1 MAISDLQPE
10 LFARFSQVLKHDKLH
25 HAFLFSGG
33 FGAMEMAIWLAQSR
47 FCLEQKDGLPCGQCR
62 ECRLVAANDF
72 TDLHIVKPDG
82 QTIKTQQI
90 RDLLLTFSQSGF
102 ETNRQVVVIDGAEK
116 LHVNAANALLKSIE
130 EPESEIYIFL
140 LTASENMVLETIK
153 SRAQVITFPNQSEF
167 IQQFLEQTGTLK
179 TDATIISEIVTS
191 LTDAEELAGD
201 KAFLESIRQLEKFTK
216 ALASNV
222 NIDEAMLQI
231 IQLAPLFKDKKM
243 QGLAFN
249 ILAILFVKNR
259 QPQWAQNVFTAQKYW
274 RANVNFQA
282 SLEKIILG

>member
-1 MAISDLQPE
+1 MKIAELQPE
-10 LFARFSQVLKHDKLH
+10 LFERFARVLKQDSLH

-33 FGAMEMAIWLAQSR
+33 FGAMEMALWLAQSR
-47 FCLEQKDGLPCGQCR
+47 FCRSLQAGLPCGQCR

-102 ETNRQVVVIDGAEK
+102 ESNRQVVMIDGAEK
-116 LHVNAANALLKSIE
+116 LHPNAANALLKSIE

-153 SRAQVITFPNQSEF
+153 SRTQVITFPNQTAI
-167 IQQFLEQTGTLK
+167 IQDDLIQNGTLK
-179 TDATIISEIVTS
+179 TDAALISELVTS
-191 LTDAEELAGD
+191 LDEARCLAGD
-201 KAFLESIRQLEKFTK
+201 KSFLDSIKQLEKFAK
-216 ALASNV
+216 ALTGQA
-222 NIDEAMLQI
+222 DDAFLQI
-231 IQLAPLFKDKKM
+231 MQLVPLFKDKKS
-243 QGLAFN
+243 QGLAFQLLT
-249 ILAILFVKNR
+249 ILLVKQR
-259 QPQWAQNVFTAQKYW
+259 QAKLAQNVFIAQRYW
-274 RANVNFQA
+274 RSNVNFQA

>member
-1 MAISDLQPE
+1 MVISELQPE
-10 LFARFSQVLKHDKLH
+10 LFARFSQVLKHNKLH

-47 FCLEQKDGLPCGQCR
+47 FCGDLKDGLPCGQCR

-72 TDLHIVKPDG
+72 TDLHLVSPDG

-90 RDLLLTFSQSGF
+90 RELLLTFSQSGF
-102 ETNRQVVVIDGAEK
+102 ETNRQVVIIDGAEK

-153 SRAQVITFPNQSEF
+153 SRAQIITFPSQSQL
-167 IQQFLEQTGTLK
+167 IQNYLEQKGTLK
-179 TDATIISEIVTS
+179 TDASIISEVVIS
-191 LTDAEELAGD
+191 LPEAEALAAD
-201 KAFLESIRQLEKFTK
+201 KVFLESVKQLDKFTK
-216 ALASNV
+216 TLASDA
-222 NIDEAMLQI
+222 DEALLQI
-231 IQLAPLFKDKKM
+231 MQLAPLFKDKRL

-249 ILAILFVKNR
+249 ILAIFFVKRR
-259 QPQWAQNVFTAQKYW
+259 QPKWAQNVFTAQKYW

-282 SLEKIILG
+282 SIEKIILG

>member
-1 MAISDLQPE
+1 MVISDLQPE

-47 FCLEQKDGLPCGQCR
+47 FCQERQDGMPCGHCR

-72 TDLHIVKPDG
+72 TDFHLVRPDG

-90 RDLLLTFSQSGF
+90 RNLLLTFSQSGF

-153 SRAQVITFPNQSEF
+153 SRAQVITFPSQSQLIEAHLV
-167 IQQFLEQTGTLK
+167 QGGALK
-179 TDATIISEIVTS
+179 TDASLISEIVTS
-191 LTDAEELAGD
+191 LAEAETLAAD
-201 KAFLESIRQLEKFTK
+201 KAFLEGIKQLDHFTK
-216 ALASNV
+216 TLGHSA
-222 NIDEAMLQI
+222 DEALLEI
-231 IQLAPLFKDKKM
+231 VQLAPLFKDKKM

-249 ILAILFVKNR
+249 ILAICFVKRR
-259 QPQWAQNVFTAQKYW
+259 QPKWAQNVFTAQQYW

>member
-1 MAISDLQPE
+1 MAISELQPE
-10 LFARFSQVLKHDKLH
+10 LFARFSQVLKHNKLH

-33 FGAMEMAIWLAQSR
+33 FGAIEMAIWLVQSR
-47 FCLEQKDGLPCGQCR
+47 FCSDLKNGLPCGQCR

-72 TDLHIVKPDG
+72 TDLHLVSPDG

-102 ETNRQVVVIDGAEK
+102 ETNRQVVIIDGAEK

-153 SRAQVITFPNQSEF
+153 SRAQVITFPSQSQF
-167 IQQFLEQTGTLK
+167 IQNYLEQKGTLK
-179 TDATIISEIVTS
+179 TDASIISEVVTS
-191 LTDAEELAGD
+191 LPEAEELAAD
-201 KAFLESIRQLEKFTK
+201 KVFLESVKQLDKFTK
-216 ALASNV
+216 ALASNA
-222 NIDEAMLQI
+222 DDALLQI
-231 IQLAPLFKDKKM
+231 MQLAPLFKDKRL
-243 QGLAFN
+243 QGLSFN
-249 ILAILFVKNR
+249 ILAIFFVKRR
-259 QPQWAQNVFTAQKYW
+259 QPKWAQNVFTAQKYW